1 MADEW
6 RDCGPVIVHE
16 AEAPSDELLIV
27 CNVCHRPVER
37 AAKLYG
43 MELVNRGIF
52 QQWRHN
58 GEVVI
63 KIECHGERY
72 AVSNQLGPVDFD
84 YMPSGPGR

>member
-1 MADEW
+1 MNGETAA
-6 RDCGPVIVHE
+6 RLSCTRPRHR
-16 AEAPSDELLIV
+16 ATSSLIV